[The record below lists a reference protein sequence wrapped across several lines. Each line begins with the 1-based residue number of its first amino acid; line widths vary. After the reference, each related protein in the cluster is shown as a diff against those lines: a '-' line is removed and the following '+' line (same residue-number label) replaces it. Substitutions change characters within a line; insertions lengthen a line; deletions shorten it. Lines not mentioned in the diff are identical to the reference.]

1 MVFAQERKTERAII
15 SSSSVRMTR
24 TVTRLEFLE
33 ITAAVFALRD
43 LSSSMPRK
51 FSPSQMRAR
60 TTGAFSPMPP
70 AKTSVSN
77 PPSAAAKEPIHFFA

>member
-1 MVFAQERKTERAII
+1 M

-24 TVTRLEFLE
+24 TVTRPVGVE
-33 ITAAVFALRD
+33 ITAAFVALRG
-43 LSSSMPRK
+43 LLNSIPRK
-51 FSPSQMRAR
+51 RSPSQMRVR
-60 TTGAFSPMPP
+60 ISGAFSPMPP

>member
-1 MVFAQERKTERAII
+1 
-15 SSSSVRMTR
+15 MTR

-51 FSPSQMRAR
+51 FNPSQMRAR
-60 TTGAFSPMPP
+60 FQASIKRFH
-70 AKTSVSN
+70 TSADFQFDEMLTAVVHQGDRFHDKFISVE
-77 PPSAAAKEPIHFFA
+77 KELIRGG